1 MNLFFILLL
10 LPLKLTSGY
19 HDDDLFAGN
28 RYYGDD
34 EEYWSD
40 DYDFYNDFS
49 GDGEFFQ
56 TVSVENLRRDLFTN
70 YSKNIR
76 PVINYDDAVELRY
89 GIEIVSLDYFD
100 QKAESIELNLNM
112 IFRWTDEYLSWNLF
126 EYGID
131 YISVDKSE
139 IWTPDVEMYNAG
151 SQPVDYDSR
160 GAMKLY
166 FTGDVIWVRPIR
178 YQFSCKLD
186 LRRFPYDTQTCTM
199 LFGSWK
205 FSKEFFNLEPFSELA
220 EFSNIS
226 VSEDFYH
233 NEWAIANI
241 SCTHTDIEYLC
252 CPGQLWPNSEF
263 SITLERSYHKY
274 LVVMI
279 MSFVLILTGLTVAL
293 MSVKFYRRFY
303 ILVFVPLT
311 IIWLQV
317 YIADKIPIVEY
328 STTLEQYLVMC
339 FTVTMLCTFESGI
352 IYNLIN
358 WGDPK
363 VSNYIKA
370 NFKYIEY
377 FDLIFRGSVIF
388 SFIVTSIIYLSNST

>member
-1 MNLFFILLL
+1 MSINLLFLLL
-10 LPLKLTSGY
+10 SSGY
-19 HDDDLFAGN
+19 HDDDDRFPGVFYGEDDD
-28 RYYGDD
+28 YYNFYYDNDYGSGDD
-34 EEYWSD
+34 Y
-40 DYDFYNDFS
+40 FLQVKN
-49 GDGEFFQ
+49 
-56 TVSVENLRRDLFTN
+56 VENLRRNLFLN
-70 YSKNIR
+70 YSLDTR
-76 PVINYDDAVELRY
+76 PVIDYSDSVDLQY

-100 QKAESIELNLNM
+100 QKAESIELNINM
-112 IFRWTDEYLSWNLF
+112 IFTWRDEYLNWDIF

-139 IWTPDVEMYNAG
+139 IWTPDVELYNAG
-151 SQPVDYDSR
+151 SQPVVYDQTGS
-160 GAMKLY
+160 MKLY
-166 FTGDVIWVRPIR
+166 FTGDVLWMRPIR
-178 YQFSCKLD
+178 YQFSCKLN
-186 LRRFPYDTQTCTM
+186 LHNFPYDSQTCSM

-205 FSKEFFNLEPFSELA
+205 FSKASFNMYPFSEYDM
-220 EFSNIS
+220 FSNIS
-226 VSEDFYH
+226 VSRDFYH
-233 NEWAIANI
+233 NEWEITNT
-241 SCTHTDIEYLC
+241 SCTHEDIEYLC
-252 CPGQLWPNSEF
+252 CPGELWPNTDF
-263 SITLERSYHKY
+263 SITLKRSYHKY

-358 WGDPK
+358 AHDLKIREYIQKNAKK
-363 VSNYIKA
+363 VKI
-370 NFKYIEY
+370 
-377 FDLIFRGSVIF
+377 FDFFFRTGVIL
-388 SFIVTSIIYLSNST
+388 SFIIGSIIYMSNST

>member
-1 MNLFFILLL
+1 MNLFFLLASL
-10 LPLKLTSGY
+10 CY
-19 HDDDLFAGN
+19 HDTDRFPGVIWGDDDY
-28 RYYGDD
+28 YYGNVN
-34 EEYWSD
+34 ENYNFYSD
-40 DYDFYNDFS
+40 DDYGS
-49 GDGEFFQ
+49 GDSEINELRN
-56 TVSVENLRRDLFTN
+56 VENLRRRLFTN
-70 YSKNIR
+70 YSIDTR
-76 PVINYDDAVELRY
+76 PVIDYDQSVELHY

-100 QKAESIELNLNM
+100 QKAESIELNINM
-112 IFRWTDEYLSWNLF
+112 IYSWTDEYLRWNIF

-139 IWTPDVEMYNAG
+139 IWTPDVELYNAG
-151 SQPVDYDSR
+151 SQPVVYDQTGS
-160 GAMKLY
+160 MKLY
-166 FTGDVIWVRPIR
+166 FTGDVLWVRPIR

-186 LRRFPYDTQTCTM
+186 LQRFPYDSQTCSM

-205 FSKEFFNLEPFSELA
+205 FSKESFDMQPFTDDDY
-220 EFSNIS
+220 FRNIS

-233 NEWAIANI
+233 NEWEITNTTC
-241 SCTHTDIEYLC
+241 SHEDIEYLC
-252 CPGQLWPNSEF
+252 CPGQLWPNTEF
-263 SITLERSYHKY
+263 SITLKRSYHKY

-328 STTLEQYLVMC
+328 STTLEQFLVMC

-352 IYNLIN
+352 IYNLLNSSDSKIITFIETN
-358 WGDPK
+358 SKG
-363 VSNYIKA
+363 IKL
-370 NFKYIEY
+370 
-377 FDLIFRGSVIF
+377 FDLFFRTGVIL
-388 SFIVTSIIYLSNST
+388 SFIIGSIIYMTNST